1 MKAKADFV
9 VRNVVGEYILMPT
22 NDNISKFDGTVVLN
36 EVSAFIWNQLQQE
49 TTQEAVLAAV
59 LEEFD
64 VTREVAAKDLQ
75 ALLGSFE
82 EMGLLE
88 A

>member
-1 MKAKADFV
+1 MLPV
-9 VRNVVGEYILMPT
+9 WSWMWYGSVLLR
-22 NDNISKFDGTVVLN
+22 SLN
-36 EVSAFIWNQLQQE
+36 EVSAFIWAQLQQE
-49 TTQEAVLAAV
+49 TTEDAVLDAI

-64 VTREVAAKDLQ
+64 VDLEIAVKDLES
-75 ALLGSFE
+75 LLDSFA

>member
-1 MKAKADFV
+1 MWYGSV
-9 VRNVVGEYILMPT
+9 LLR
-22 NDNISKFDGTVVLN
+22 SLN
-36 EVSAFIWNQLQQE
+36 EVSAFIWAQLQQE
-49 TTQEAVLAAV
+49 TTEDAVLDAI

-64 VTREVAAKDLQ
+64 VDLEIAVKDLES
-75 ALLGSFE
+75 LLDSFA

>member
-49 TTQEAVLAAV
+49 TTQENLVVKLRQKIV
-59 LEEFD
+59 K
-64 VTREVAAKDLQ
+64 KDKE
-75 ALLGSFE
+75 GK
-82 EMGLLE
+82 GK
-88 A
+88 

>member
-22 NDNISKFDGTVVLN
+22 NDNIRKFDGTVVLN

-49 TTQEAVLAAV
+49 TTEETLVEAILQEFEVEWEIAA
-59 LEEFD
+59 
-64 VTREVAAKDLQ
+64 RDLK
-75 ALLGSFE
+75 ALLARFAD
-82 EMGLLE
+82 MGLLE
-88 A
+88 E

>member
-22 NDNISKFDGTVVLN
+22 NDNINKFDGTVVLN

>member
-9 VRNVVGEYILMPT
+9 VRNVVDEYILMPT
-22 NDNISKFDGTVVLN
+22 NDNIGKFDGTVMLN
-36 EVSAFIWNQLQQE
+36 EVSAFIWSQLQQE
-49 TTQEAVLAAV
+49 TTEDAVLNAI

-64 VTREVAAKDLQ
+64 VDRETAAGDLK
-75 ALLGSFE
+75 ALLASFE
-82 EMGLLE
+82 KMGLLE

>member
-9 VRNVVGEYILMPT
+9 VRNVLDEYVLMPT
-22 NDNISKFDGTVVLN
+22 NDNIGKFDGTVVLN
-36 EVSAFIWNQLQQE
+36 EVSAFIWNQLQTE
-49 TTQEAVLAAV
+49 TTEDAV
-59 LEEFD
+59 LEAILGEFD
-64 VTREVAAKDLQ
+64 VDRETASGDLKI
-75 ALLGSFE
+75 LLARFA